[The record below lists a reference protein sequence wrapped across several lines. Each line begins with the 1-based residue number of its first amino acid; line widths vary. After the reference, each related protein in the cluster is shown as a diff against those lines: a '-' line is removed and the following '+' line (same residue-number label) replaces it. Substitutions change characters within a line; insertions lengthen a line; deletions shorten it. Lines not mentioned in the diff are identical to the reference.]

1 MIKGKKGANTLRDFG
16 TILILIVA
24 VGSIFLSMYTKT
36 NSAARDF
43 GSIQKTIMDSYSN
56 VELTFFA
63 IDRPSKYSAQQA
75 AYDLAQKGGFIEEN
89 GCGDNFGFA
98 IWQAIDEEGNLVR
111 CFPDQEKINDSYK
124 ILFLSNLN
132 EHLENYNEIS
142 DITIPL
148 DNYEEIELR
157 NKLEVIGIAK
167 ENIEIPIK

>member
-1 MIKGKKGANTLRDFG
+1 MKNKKSQL
-16 TILILIVA
+16 LMYSLIVGL
-24 VGSIFLSMYTKT
+24 VGAIIFSIIYSGTKSTFNVIGDTSLSLIGVSQEAEKSLFYLDQ
-36 NSAARDF
+36 S
-43 GSIQKTIMDSYSN
+43 
-56 VELTFFA
+56 
-63 IDRPSKYSAQQA
+63 SKYSAQQA

-98 IWQAIDEEGNLVR
+98 IWQAIDEEDNLVR

-124 ILFLSNLN
+124 ILFLTNLN

-142 DITIPL
+142 DINVPL

-157 NKLEVIGIAK
+157 NKLEIIGIAK